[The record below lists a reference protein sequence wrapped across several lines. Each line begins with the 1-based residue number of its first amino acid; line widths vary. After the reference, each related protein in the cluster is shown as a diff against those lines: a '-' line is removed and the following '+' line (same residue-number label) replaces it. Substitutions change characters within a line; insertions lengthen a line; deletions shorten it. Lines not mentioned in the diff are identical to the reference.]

1 LPAGK
6 RWGKLGTVT
15 AAALALLAA
24 LARPSAGPGAST
36 AAPAVRTGVVGCK
49 RIALT
54 FDLCPV
60 RNPVGF
66 DAALVELLTTSHTPA
81 TFFASGR
88 WMTKHDDRV
97 AELLAVPYF
106 ELGTHGAVHAH
117 LHALARDQQREEI
130 AGAVKQ
136 LDERHGRHATLF
148 RPPYG
153 ELDETT
159 QQVAASLG
167 QTVVLWSAVSGD
179 PNPHLAAKSMLAAL
193 RPQLRDGTIIVMHAN
208 GKGVHTRELVE
219 MLLPAI
225 ASGAGMQR
233 LVRCIELDVE
243 AFEAGPNERHW
254 VAAGSLPS
262 LRSKGKKTIA
272 VGRRLDLG
280 LDIAVGSDSDEPTGS

>member
-1 LPAGK
+1 MSSD
-6 RWGKLGTVT
+6 RRRQRTLGTVPT
-15 AAALALLAA
+15 LAAIALLAA
-24 LARPSAGPGAST
+24 LAAPSA
-36 AAPAVRTGVVGCK
+36 AADPSPLPPVVRRGVAGCK

-66 DAALVELLTTSHTPA
+66 DAPLVDLLTTTHTPA

-88 WMTKHDDRV
+88 WMSKHDDHV

-117 LHALARDQQREEI
+117 LHALDRDQQRAEI
-130 AGAVKQ
+130 AGAVEQ
-136 LDERHGRHATLF
+136 LDQRHSRHATLF

-159 QQVAASLG
+159 QQVAAALG

-179 PNPHLAAKSMLAAL
+179 PNPHLAAKDMFASL
-193 RPQLRDGTIIVMHAN
+193 RPSLRDGTIIVMHAN

-219 MLLPAI
+219 LLLPAI
-225 ASGAGMQR
+225 AAARLQPVTVSELLAG
-233 LVRCIELDVE
+233 CPD
-243 AFEAGPNERHW
+243 
-254 VAAGSLPS
+254 AAAPS
-262 LRSKGKKTIA
+262 
-272 VGRRLDLG
+272 
-280 LDIAVGSDSDEPTGS
+280 